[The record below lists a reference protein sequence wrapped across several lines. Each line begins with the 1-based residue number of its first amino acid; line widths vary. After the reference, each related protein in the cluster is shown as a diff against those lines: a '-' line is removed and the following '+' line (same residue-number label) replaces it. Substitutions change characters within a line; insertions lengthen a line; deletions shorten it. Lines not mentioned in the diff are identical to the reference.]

1 MRHTDVT
8 ILFLLRMLCALARID
23 EILLK
28 KHSEGRRRAIK
39 CTDFNI
45 L

>member
-8 ILFLLRMLCALARID
+8 MLFLFRMLCALARID

-28 KHSEGRRRAIK
+28 IHAEGRRRTIK
-39 CTDFNI
+39 CTEFNI